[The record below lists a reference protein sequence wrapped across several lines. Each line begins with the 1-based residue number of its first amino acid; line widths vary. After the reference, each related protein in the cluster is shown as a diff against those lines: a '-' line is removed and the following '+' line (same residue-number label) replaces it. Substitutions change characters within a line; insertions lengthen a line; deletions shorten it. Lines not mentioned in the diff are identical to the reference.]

1 MQCNVANVHKI
12 NTSFLL
18 YLALPD
24 IHCYI
29 HSVSPVKKSG
39 GSNFINCDIQTPSAV
54 VRGVCFAVDKK
65 QTLDALAHQKS
76 HTKISNYSISTKY
89 GSKDIVMNK
98 QTILTPL
105 TTATFDYK
113 TLNNANSIATLWQVA
128 PEQLVTIKG
137 KVTQLSATKTVILQ
151 TAPVKNQPCYLIDP
165 SGFMKLILWGSHTD
179 TIEQNQTYVFN
190 NIRVKVTKDERYL
203 NTPKSEQQCTI
214 TEAAPFVEALPVVDV
229 VSSTIETTAQILG
242 VTNVTKNQCCSCYKK
257 IVMKWKLAFCEN
269 CKMSQKSSRCN
280 TQWYL
285 RIYVEV
291 NADPQKKL
299 RLSVF
304 NDAVKKLQNL
314 CKLVEMPSEESLIE
328 SILELDTLM
337 ITYDCQ
343 TNKLIDVELLDI

>member
-1 MQCNVANVHKI
+1 
-12 NTSFLL
+12 
-18 YLALPD
+18 
-24 IHCYI
+24 
-29 HSVSPVKKSG
+29 
-39 GSNFINCDIQTPSAV
+39 
-54 VRGVCFAVDKK
+54 
-65 QTLDALAHQKS
+65 
-76 HTKISNYSISTKY
+76 
-89 GSKDIVMNK
+89 MNK

-113 TLNNANSIATLWQVA
+113 TLNNANSIATLSQVA
-128 PEQLVTIKG
+128 PEQLVSIKG

-304 NDAVKKLQNL
+304 NDAVKKLQNQ
-314 CKLVEMPSEESLIE
+314 CKLVETPSEESLIE